1 MVTTLTVI
9 EAGRKA
15 LNGRSLES
23 IYTSCQELGRF
34 SIQMEKEDYLKEKEL
49 AIITTCFTGEGAAE
63 KIKNRIENSLKHI
76 DKLEIIPL
84 DILDKEDFFKKVK
97 KLKERYTILAIVG
110 TVNMFIDG
118 VPFISAQEIFI
129 DKGIVRLENLIN
141 IEDEFLKVT
150 ESLESQ
156 IKGLNC
162 RKMAINIRDT
172 ISNIEESLEINIDQ
186 QAKIGILIHMAFLI
200 ERLIDENEEIKFKNL
215 DKYRYEHGREF
226 ILVKKSLN
234 KIENEYKVV
243 INDNELA
250 HIVRMVIEN
259 KISV

>member
-1 MVTTLTVI
+1 
-9 EAGRKA
+9 
-15 LNGRSLES
+15 
-23 IYTSCQELGRF
+23 
-34 SIQMEKEDYLKEKEL
+34 
-49 AIITTCFTGEGAAE
+49 
-63 KIKNRIENSLKHI
+63 
-76 DKLEIIPL
+76 
-84 DILDKEDFFKKVK
+84 
-97 KLKERYTILAIVG
+97 
-110 TVNMFIDG
+110 MFIDG

-200 ERLIDENEEIKFKNL
+200 ERLIDQNEEIKFKNL

-234 KIENEYKVV
+234 KIENEYKIV
-243 INDNELA
+243 INDHELA

>member
-1 MVTTLTVI
+1 MENRNGILMLVDMGSLSDFGKIIENELGIKIKTINMVTTLTVI

-141 IEDEFLKVT
+141 IE
-150 ESLESQ
+150 SNR
-156 IKGLNC
+156 I
-162 RKMAINIRDT
+162 IRITD
-172 ISNIEESLEINIDQ
+172 
-186 QAKIGILIHMAFLI
+186 
-200 ERLIDENEEIKFKNL
+200 
-215 DKYRYEHGREF
+215 
-226 ILVKKSLN
+226 
-234 KIENEYKVV
+234 
-243 INDNELA
+243 
-250 HIVRMVIEN
+250 
-259 KISV
+259 

>member
-1 MVTTLTVI
+1 
-9 EAGRKA
+9 
-15 LNGRSLES
+15 
-23 IYTSCQELGRF
+23 
-34 SIQMEKEDYLKEKEL
+34 
-49 AIITTCFTGEGAAE
+49 
-63 KIKNRIENSLKHI
+63 
-76 DKLEIIPL
+76 
-84 DILDKEDFFKKVK
+84 
-97 KLKERYTILAIVG
+97 
-110 TVNMFIDG
+110 
-118 VPFISAQEIFI
+118 
-129 DKGIVRLENLIN
+129 
-141 IEDEFLKVT
+141 
-150 ESLESQ
+150 
-156 IKGLNC
+156 
-162 RKMAINIRDT
+162 MAINIRDT